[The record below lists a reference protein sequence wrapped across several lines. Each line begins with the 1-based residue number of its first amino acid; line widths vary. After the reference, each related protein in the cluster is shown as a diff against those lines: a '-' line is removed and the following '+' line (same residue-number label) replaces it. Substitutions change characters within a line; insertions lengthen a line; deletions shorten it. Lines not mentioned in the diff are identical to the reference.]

1 MDSSLQCL
9 RHLGQTVNQG
19 QGALRRRARP
29 SSPFYLAVLSSD
41 ECAAPTLG
49 AEPVLLNPN
58 PDARPSPSRHSRSPR
73 RPGRR
78 QSHEPD
84 RISDSE
90 CILQLAHIG
99 RVRCGV
105 EKPVSPL
112 RAYSGPTRLGSVA
125 LSNQETDK
133 NARYYVLVA
142 ACVLARKTEW
152 LRNACLA
159 AALIFPATAA
169 IHAIVIAALHVD
181 GKPVAHAGYPV
192 TAALL
197 AVSNTVL
204 GAVDLDIYGAF
215 QLCTIGILTAPA
227 TVRLSNTYFNNP
239 GRNVLFI
246 WTMLVL
252 AGT

>member
-1 MDSSLQCL
+1 M
-9 RHLGQTVNQG
+9 
-19 QGALRRRARP
+19 
-29 SSPFYLAVLSSD
+29 
-41 ECAAPTLG
+41 
-49 AEPVLLNPN
+49 
-58 PDARPSPSRHSRSPR
+58 
-73 RPGRR
+73 
-78 QSHEPD
+78 
-84 RISDSE
+84 
-90 CILQLAHIG
+90 
-99 RVRCGV
+99 
-105 EKPVSPL
+105 SPL